1 MTVQE
6 EVRQRIERDVLLA
19 KLRKKIDSGK
29 ADFNDTFLY
38 SDRAG
43 KLLGEIFAQ
52 RLPDI
57 PIAEREALC
66 VDLLHDRYTDINS
79 LCDAVQR
86 ALDKAN
92 GLHLKPQRAPFKEA
106 RAHLIGHSTADHT
119 VSVETQQRRGRSA
132 TATMTRSMHDDRM
145 KAEAKF
151 RSGAGLQC
159 YITRKTDGKCC
170 EWCSAIAGRYEYY
183 SEPKDVYR
191 RHDNCGCSVT
201 YENGRKRQDVWSK
214 RTWEAPEPGAG
225 AGDPVVFTK
234 EQARELEAKHLP
246 MVLTNGGESGSIS
259 VEVDEF
265 VPCLK
270 DAATGEI
277 LPTEVAKIS
286 RKDLKKFTEAGG
298 WGDDWKDRPKDEYV
312 LGVFIQGESEPQGL
326 ISLRADEHGL
336 YMSFASTAPHNNKQ
350 ITGGSQKYIGV
361 GGHLFAAAIQES
373 VRTGNGGAVY
383 GFAAN
388 EELLNYYIHKFGAF
402 YCGVLHPYH
411 FFIADE
417 AAQRIIDIYNFERR

>member
-92 GLHLKPQRAPFKEA
+92 GLHLKPQRAPFEEA
-106 RAHLIGHSTADHT
+106 RAHLIGHSTADQT

-214 RTWEAPEPGAG
+214 RIWEAPEPGAG
-225 AGDPVVFTK
+225 AGDPVVFTT
-234 EQARELEAKHLP
+234 EQAKELQEKNGTVA
-246 MVLTNGGESGSIS
+246 LTPEQ
-259 VEVDEF
+259 
-265 VPCLK
+265 
-270 DAATGEI
+270 
-277 LPTEVAKIS
+277 VAKLQAK
-286 RKDLKKFTEAGG
+286 KDLTILSENGKINQKIHFYNIHEQSDNGLFTTEEIEAAMQTSPIGKNASNYFT
-298 WGDDWKDRPKDEYV
+298 DA
-312 LGVFIQGESEPQGL
+312 GL
-326 ISLRADEHGL
+326 SLEMNYDIN
-336 YMSFASTAPHNNKQ
+336 APAG
-350 ITGGSQKYIGV
+350 I
-361 GGHLFAAAIQES
+361 
-373 VRTGNGGAVY
+373 Y
-383 GFAAN
+383 GFIIGRNITVYAVNHADALEVSQTLVHEIAHHQFGWN
-388 EELLNYYIHKFGAF
+388 KTQEDEINCMIYDYLHTHETISNSMIKEIVKGVKEEYSGLPEGNLYGFG
-402 YCGVLHPYH
+402 L
-411 FFIADE
+411 E
-417 AAQRIIDIYNFERR
+417 ETEKR